1 MSAALLELANSPM
14 LWVLCSVVVIVA
26 IIQSV
31 LFTKISNRAATAI
44 DMDKNVCKKAFKVGL
59 VTAIGPSIGVFIV
72 MVGMMSVIGG
82 PMSWQ
87 RLSVIGSAPLELSN
101 AQVGAEVAGQVFGG
115 ADYNARGLMLSFL
128 TLALG
133 TQGWLW
139 FVILFGHRLEKVRA
153 KIGGSDQNWLV
164 FLSTAAMVGVF
175 GKLCMDKVTLGAG
188 PAVAGIS
195 AIVIMVLINKFVAP
209 KVPIVKEY
217 SIGIVMIIAMVIAS
231 VAV

>member
-1 MSAALLELANSPM
+1 MSAELLKLANSPI
-14 LWVLCSVVVIVA
+14 LWVLCSVVVVVA
-26 IIQSV
+26 IIQAV
-31 LFTKISNRAATAI
+31 LFTKISNRAATLI
-44 DMDKNVCKKAFKVGL
+44 NVDKKDCKKAFKVGL
-59 VTAIGPSIGVFIV
+59 VTAIGPSVGVFIV

-115 ADYNARGLMLSFL
+115 ADYNTRGLMLSFL

-153 KIGGSDQNWLV
+153 KIGGSDRNWLV

-175 GKLCMDKVTLGAG
+175 SKLCIDKVTLGAG

-195 AIVIMVLINKFVAP
+195 AIIIMVILNKFVAP

-217 SIGIVMIIAMVIAS
+217 AIGIVMVLAMIVAS